1 MLFNG
6 TEDPILDLRIRGFSR
21 PKNMFHLF
29 NPFLVLITQ
38 RMMHFEQN
46 KLCFLTLSCVFTIFV
61 HKQFNLFSKS
71 SRSSA
76 ATAVQFLNLLTIRY
90 IFYTLLLDTPT
101 YNLQI
106 CSQGVSFNTP
116 DSCIKFKAYI
126 LRLLHISQ
134 NYIF

>member
-61 HKQFNLFSKS
+61 LKQFNLFSKS

-106 CSQGVSFNTP
+106 CS
-116 DSCIKFKAYI
+116 
-126 LRLLHISQ
+126 
-134 NYIF
+134 